1 MPEEKKSAY
10 RGYTEAQKR
19 ATKEYFKNHLDE
31 FKIRVPKGR
40 KDYYK
45 QQAESRGMSLNAFC
59 IYAMDQIIEGS
70 ADPGAQ

>member
-1 MPEEKKSAY
+1 MPEEKKSTY

-19 ATKEYFKNHLDE
+19 ATKEYFKNHLEE

-45 QQAESRGMSLNAFC
+45 QQAELRGMSLNVFC
-59 IYAMDQIIEGS
+59 IHAMDQVIEGS
-70 ADPGAQ
+70 AAQPE